1 MSPTAIQKL
10 YMAHIHGVAF
20 RIIGETFAALPLAN
34 AVVLSGYSQ
43 RSNKATGR
51 VGDEYLLSVR
61 VTRGEWMKIA
71 FDQLAHIDVVASL
84 EQFELRRQMSKTG
97 IFKPIE
103 PFSN

>member
-34 AVVLSGYSQ
+34 TVILSGYSQ
-43 RSNKATGR
+43 RPNKATGR

-61 VTRGEWMKIA
+61 VTRSEWMKIA

-97 IFKPIE
+97 IFKSIE